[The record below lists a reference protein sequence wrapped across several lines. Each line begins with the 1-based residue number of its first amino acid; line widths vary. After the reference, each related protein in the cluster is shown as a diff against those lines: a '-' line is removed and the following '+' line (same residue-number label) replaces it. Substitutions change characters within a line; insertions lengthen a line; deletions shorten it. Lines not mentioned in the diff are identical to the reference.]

1 MVGNNPSDAPIS
13 PTSGSAR
20 GQQISRLSGDA
31 QGDRWTACCP
41 PSRGPR
47 ALPEKKMTSV
57 PDSSWLWKGL
67 ANKAVSLPEGCQ
79 QKALLAWRVAGAS
92 QQGCPPRDQPP
103 ESRTAEAPPSQRS
116 NLVINGPEG
125 PRSQLFFSL
134 KPKFVSS
141 YLEKDQ
147 KLIFEKKEEDTEK
160 VVLILPLRDVLGYV
174 LFAVIFLCI
183 FM

>member
-20 GQQISRLSGDA
+20 GQQISRLSSDA

-57 PDSSWLWKGL
+57 PDSSWLWEGL
-67 ANKAVSLPEGCQ
+67 ANKAASLPEGCQ

-92 QQGCPPRDQPP
+92 QQGAALRVT
-103 ESRTAEAPPSQRS
+103 SR
-116 NLVINGPEG
+116 L
-125 PRSQLFFSL
+125 SL
-134 KPKFVSS
+134 GWRRPHPAS
-141 YLEKDQ
+141 
-147 KLIFEKKEEDTEK
+147 
-160 VVLILPLRDVLGYV
+160 VLTW
-174 LFAVIFLCI
+174 
-183 FM
+183 